1 MRRRSQAAIIS
12 VLLVAILI
20 FVGVFWAWST
30 AVAIFQPTNAGQSGQ
45 NVSLVISKGETA
57 KMIADDLQKKGLI
70 RNALAFEVWA
80 RIKGLDRSLQAGV
93 YKKLHPGM
101 TISDIITQ
109 LQNAQPD
116 ASNVLIVE
124 GWRLE
129 QIAQAFANADPK
141 LPNFVEADFLKYAK
155 NINEFPDASKDPVLA
170 LRPAGENSMEGL
182 LFPSTYE
189 IPVNANA
196 TTVLDIMLNTTYS
209 VLQQNNLIKEA
220 QQHQLSAYK
229 LLILASIVERE
240 AVYPAD
246 RGNIASVY
254 WNRLFSANG
263 FDQTRGLL
271 EADPTVQYAR
281 DTLTPPKTY
290 WLPLTDAPADIAPN
304 SAWNTYN
311 VVGLPPTPICSPGL
325 ASLQAAAQPPQTNY
339 LYFFAKKDG
348 HSVFATTLQQFQ
360 ELQAQDGV
368 SS

>member
-1 MRRRSQAAIIS
+1 MRRRSRAAIIS

-30 AVAIFQPTNAGQSGQ
+30 AIAIFQPTNSGQ
-45 NVSLVISKGETA
+45 PGKNVSLVISKGETTNQ
-57 KMIADDLQKKGLI
+57 IADDLQTKGLI
-70 RNALAFEVWA
+70 RNALAFKVWA

-116 ASNVLIVE
+116 AANVLVVE

-129 QIAQAFANADPK
+129 QIAQAFANADPR
-141 LPNFVEADFLKYAK
+141 LHNFVAADFLKYAK
-155 NINEFPDASKDPVLA
+155 NINEFPDASKDSLLA
-170 LRPAGENSMEGL
+170 LRPAGQNSMEGL
-182 LFPSTYE
+182 LFPATYE
-189 IPVNANA
+189 IPVDANA
-196 TTVLDIMLNTTYS
+196 TSVLDLMLNTTYS

-220 QQHQLSAYK
+220 QQQQLSAYK

-240 AVYPAD
+240 AVYSAD

-254 WNRLFSANG
+254 WNRLFSTAGMN
-263 FDQTRGLL
+263 QTGGLL
-271 EADPTVQYAR
+271 QADPTVQYAR

-290 WLPLTDAPADIAPN
+290 WQPLTDAPTNIAPN

-311 VVGLPPTPICSPGL
+311 VAGLPPTPICSAGL

-339 LYFFAKKDG
+339 LYFFAQKNG
-348 HSVFATTLQQFQ
+348 HSVFATTYQQFQ
-360 ELQAQDGV
+360 QLQQQYGV